1 MGSCM
6 AISSDLM
13 QKLLTLLRPVMEN
26 ESQRRGYLIRAF
38 GTDTPVLHRLVLNT
52 PTNDFIPSLVNELVA
67 FGEISPRKPALCAL
81 LEVIRE
87 DVGEDVKVSIDE
99 LLKDIRAENICNTSR
114 ISNTVIQQVDQYL
127 SNNASILLE
136 RLLLQEAKDLV
147 KVLQG
152 KIDACPVVIST
163 DNKFQCLQCIE
174 YLEAKSEPFLQII
187 ARIIYHDH
195 NSQYVPSLVRAFKII
210 ANQAL
215 PSKNKFPDE
224 KSRFIR
230 LYPLAL
236 ATYMVF
242 MLGVQEN
249 RNQLLRDILS
259 IQLNRQ
265 LDSLPNLPL
274 TCTLTYIYDY
284 SDSIFNMVLG
294 GTYFVPVVERIKQFI
309 APWINDFVLDVDTAF
324 YQGEFVL
331 GLADI
336 EAEKPE
342 YLPQERILTLRGRYL
357 YAFEAIPVIQEFIRN
372 YSQWLLDFYPNLEQL
387 LWNFDATASKLDLG
401 DYSRMHGFCRN
412 AFATYRGQRYY

>member
-1 MGSCM
+1 M
-6 AISSDLM
+6 AISSDLI
-13 QKLLTLLRPVMEN
+13 QKILPLLRPLMEN
-26 ESQRRGYLIRAF
+26 ESQRRGYLIRAL
-38 GTDTPVLHRLVLNT
+38 GTNTPVLYHLVLNT
-52 PTNDFIPSLVNELVA
+52 PTNNFIPNLINELVA
-67 FGEISPRKPALCAL
+67 FGEISPGKPALCAL

-114 ISNTVIQQVDQYL
+114 ISNTLIQQVDQYL
-127 SNNASILLE
+127 SNNASIPLE

-163 DNKFQCLQCIE
+163 DNQSQCLQCIE

-195 NSQYVPSLVRAFKII
+195 NSQYVPSLLRAFKII

-215 PSKNKFPDE
+215 PSQNKFPDE

-242 MLGVQEN
+242 ILGVEEN

-265 LDSLPNLPL
+265 LDFLPNLPL
-274 TCTLTYIYDY
+274 TCTLTYLYHY
-284 SDSIFNMVLG
+284 SDSIFNTILCR
-294 GTYFVPVVERIKQFI
+294 TSSVPVIERIKQVLL
-309 APWINDFVLDVDTAF
+309 PWIDEFVLDADTAF
-324 YQGEFVL
+324 YRGEFVL

-336 EAEKPE
+336 ESEKPE
-342 YLPQERILTLRGRYL
+342 YLPEERILTLRGRYL

-372 YSQWLLDFYPNLEQL
+372 SSRWLLDLYPSLEQL
-387 LWNFDATASKLDLG
+387 LWIFDSTASRLDVDG
-401 DYSRMHGFCRN
+401 WGRVNGFCRG
-412 AFATYRGQRYY
+412 AFATYRGQRY

>member
-1 MGSCM
+1 M
-6 AISSDLM
+6 AISSDLI
-13 QKLLTLLRPVMEN
+13 QKILPLLRPLMEN
-26 ESQRRGYLIRAF
+26 ESQRRGYLIRAL
-38 GTDTPVLHRLVLNT
+38 GTNTPVQYHLVLNT
-52 PTNDFIPSLVNELVA
+52 PTNNFIPNLINELVA
-67 FGEISPRKPALCAL
+67 FGEISPGKPALCAL

-114 ISNTVIQQVDQYL
+114 ISNTLIQQVDQYL
-127 SNNASILLE
+127 SNNASIPLE

-163 DNKFQCLQCIE
+163 DNKSQCLQCIE

-195 NSQYVPSLVRAFKII
+195 NSQYVPSLLRAFKII

-215 PSKNKFPDE
+215 PSQNKFPDE

-236 ATYMVF
+236 AIYIVF
-242 MLGVQEN
+242 ILGVQEN
-249 RNQLLRDILS
+249 RSQLLRDILS

-265 LDSLPNLPL
+265 LDSLPNLPI
-274 TCTLTYIYDY
+274 TCTLTYLYYY
-284 SDSIFNMVLG
+284 SDSIFN
-294 GTYFVPVVERIKQFI
+294 TIFCSTSSVPIIKRIKQVI
-309 APWINDFVLDVDTAF
+309 VPWINEFVLDADTAF

-331 GLADI
+331 ALADI
-336 EAEKPE
+336 ETEKTE
-342 YLPQERILTLRGRYL
+342 YLPHEQILTLKGYYL
-357 YAFEAIPVIQEFIRN
+357 YASEAIPVIREFIRN
-372 YSQWLLDFYPNLEQL
+372 SSPWLMGLYPSLEKL
-387 LWNFDATASKLDLG
+387 LWIFDATASKLDSDG
-401 DYSRMHGFCRN
+401 WGRTHGFCRG
-412 AFATYRGQRYY
+412 AFATYRGQPYY

>member
-1 MGSCM
+1 M
-6 AISSDLM
+6 AISSDLI
-13 QKLLTLLRPVMEN
+13 QKILPLLRPLMEN
-26 ESQRRGYLIRAF
+26 ESQRRGYLIRAL
-38 GTDTPVLHRLVLNT
+38 GTDTPVQYHLVLNT
-52 PTNDFIPSLVNELVA
+52 PTNNFIPNLINELVA
-67 FGEISPRKPALCAL
+67 FGEISSGKPALCAL

-114 ISNTVIQQVDQYL
+114 ISNTLIQQVDQYL
-127 SNNASILLE
+127 SNNASIPLE

-163 DNKFQCLQCIE
+163 DNKSQCLQCIE

-195 NSQYVPSLVRAFKII
+195 NSQYVPSLLRAFKII

-215 PSKNKFPDE
+215 PSQNKFPDE

-236 ATYMVF
+236 AIYVVF
-242 MLGVQEN
+242 ILGVQEN
-249 RNQLLRDILS
+249 RSQLLRDILS

-265 LDSLPNLPL
+265 LDSLPNIPL
-274 TCTLTYIYDY
+274 TCTLTYLYHY
-284 SDSIFNMVLG
+284 SGSIFNTVLG
-294 GTYFVPVVERIKQFI
+294 GTYFVPVVERIKQFMV
-309 APWINDFVLDVDTAF
+309 PWINEFVLDADTAF

-336 EAEKPE
+336 EAKKPDYFSNE
-342 YLPQERILTLRGRYL
+342 NSLSLKGAYL
-357 YAFEAIPVIQEFIRN
+357 YHPEAIQIIGEFIRN
-372 YSQWLLDFYPNLEQL
+372 SSRWLMDLYPNLEQL
-387 LWNFDATASKLDLG
+387 LWNFDATASKLDSG
-401 DYSRMHGFCRN
+401 DSSRMYGFCRN
-412 AFATYRGQRYY
+412 AFATYRGQSYY